1 MYSTCL
7 FCHGELGANE
17 VIEPFPV
24 GRRLAFDAAKG
35 RLWVVCTRCARWN
48 LTPLEERWEAIEEC
62 ERVFRETKLRVSTDN
77 VGMARVREGLE
88 LIRIGKALRPEIV
101 VWRYGAANRARR
113 RRSVLIAITA
123 PAVGALLAANFF
135 GVVSAG
141 SLAVLAGGASNL
153 LTDQVDKLLRGR
165 HRPLML
171 PHEGRTLIVKRDQ
184 ALAAQIVANDGDR
197 WALQLDHRRG
207 RVVIAD
213 ETRLQRLAAIMAS
226 VNDTGVSV
234 KSVKQGEQLLTE
246 AASVDRLIASHGARS
261 DLSKA
266 KAVRFQCPP
275 DESPY
280 YFNQKTAA
288 ERAAQGSFWHRP
300 AIPVEEARASI
311 FRLPAP
317 IRAALEMAANEEAE
331 RRAMEGE
338 LAALEESWREAEE
351 IASIADNL
359 FLPDSVNEAMKR
371 LRGER

>member
-77 VGMARVREGLE
+77 VGMARAREGLE

-261 DLSKA
+261 DLSEA
-266 KAVRFQCPP
+266 QAVRLQCPP